1 MACQDTTAAE
11 EVLAREGCAGQAV
24 KIVVAS
30 MSAALLLL
38 LLFPLSP
45 PSLNRNRSFAVVS
58 SMMVMILP
66 PNLYSF
72 AACLPINPQ
81 ENKKKFQKMRVAHNQ
96 SSDLW
101 LGCPIIR

>member
-24 KIVVAS
+24 KILLAS
-30 MSAALLLL
+30 MSAALL

-45 PSLNRNRSFAVVS
+45 PSLIRNRSFAVVS

-81 ENKKKFQKMRVAHNQ
+81 ENKKKFQKMRVAHNR